1 MALILT
7 THLAKEV
14 YKTNN
19 NNKKKKKKQLF
30 PEVSKYLSM
39 MLIIIIHLSGKIPEN
54 FNPELVV
61 LWRLDLKC
69 FKPHIDNVMSIQKN
83 TSQLIKINFALKKS
97 HSCIFDI

>member
-19 NNKKKKKKQLF
+19 NNNEKKKQLF

-69 FKPHIDNVMSIQKN
+69 FKLHICNVN
-83 TSQLIKINFALKKS
+83 TKKYITINK
-97 HSCIFDI
+97 D

>member
-19 NNKKKKKKQLF
+19 NNNEKKKQLF

-61 LWRLDLKC
+61 L
-69 FKPHIDNVMSIQKN
+69 
-83 TSQLIKINFALKKS
+83 
-97 HSCIFDI
+97 